1 MSIFTRFK
9 DIVNSNINSLLDKAE
24 DPEKML
30 RLMITEM
37 EDTVID
43 LKTSTASRMAE
54 AIRLDKKVTEAE
66 NTVKRWQDRAELA
79 LEKGK
84 EDLAREALLEKKT
97 ATENLNRTKASL
109 QGVKTAVEEGK
120 KEIATL
126 EEKVKVAKD
135 KLENLQR
142 EAKRAEEKHNETV
155 NLNARFEDLENRINR
170 MNAYTELSKKQ
181 EEESAESRFKKME
194 TNQEIEDEIL
204 RIKKEKGLE

>member
-84 EDLAREALLEKKT
+84 EDLAREALLEKRT

-109 QGVKTAVEEGK
+109 ESVKTAVEEGK

-126 EEKVKVAKD
+126 EEKVKIAKD

>member
-84 EDLAREALLEKKT
+84 EDLAREALLEKRT

-109 QGVKTAVEEGK
+109 ESVKTAVEEGK